1 MATIRQELAA
11 FWRKFGTM
19 LDNGVPVLQAL
30 RVTQD
35 EASDPRL
42 KAVAQDIHAGIK
54 AGQDMYTCLTR
65 HPALF
70 PLSLRTVVKA
80 AEATGALVKA
90 CADIADGID
99 AGTFLI
105 DEDATASLTEAPT
118 APDAADDD
126 NAPLQLTN
134 KVLREGFRRRA
145 SDIHMEW
152 VDDRLRIRF
161 RVDGVLGEFEDGPFN
176 RDVGQNLIGRIK
188 IMANMDLKEKSLP
201 QDGRILVN
209 VDGRPLDFRVS
220 VVPYLY
226 GECATIRILCRDIK
240 IASLAA
246 QGFSET
252 ELSRLRGWMR
262 KPNGIVV
269 VTGPTGCGKS
279 TTLYAML
286 QELNDPKLKVVTVED
301 PVEFAIDG
309 IDQLPIRPAKGL
321 TFATAMRALLRQDP
335 DIFMVTEIR
344 DLETAHLLIQ
354 AALTGHLVFTT
365 LHTSDAPGALRRLLD
380 MGVDPFLINNTVV
393 GVASQ
398 RLIRLI
404 CKDCREEY
412 EPESWAREA
421 LKSPPGMK
429 FFRGKGCDRCKHTGY
444 RGRTAIHEMLELNEE
459 LRQLVARDAGVTE
472 IQQAAHRAGMMSIR
486 ENGLARAAE
495 GVTTVEEVLRVLG

>member
-1 MATIRQELAA
+1 MATIRQELTG

-19 LDNGVPVLQAL
+19 LNNGVPVLHAL
-30 RVTQD
+30 RVIQD
-35 EASDPRL
+35 EATDPRL

-54 AGQDMYTCLTR
+54 AGQDMHTCLTR

-70 PLSLRTVVKA
+70 PLSLRTVVQA

-90 CADIADGID
+90 CTDIADGIE
-99 AGTFLI
+99 AGTFQI
-105 DEDATASLTEAPT
+105 AEDAAVSLTEAPA
-118 APDAADDD
+118 APEEAGDDS
-126 NAPLQLTN
+126 PIKQMN
-134 KVLREGFRRRA
+134 KILLEGYRRRG

-152 VDDRLRIRF
+152 IQDRLRVRF
-161 RVDGVLGEFEDGPFN
+161 RVDGVLSEYEGGLFSREA
-176 RDVGQNLIGRIK
+176 GQTIISRLK
-188 IMANMDLKEKSLP
+188 IMANMDLNEKSLP

-209 VDGRPLDFRVS
+209 ADGRDLDFRVS

-226 GECATIRILCRDIK
+226 GECATIRILCRNIE

-246 QGFSET
+246 QGFADA
-252 ELSRLRGWMR
+252 ELSRLRSWMH
-262 KPNGIVV
+262 KPNGIVI
-269 VTGPTGCGKS
+269 VTGPTGCGKT

-286 QELNDPKLKVVTVED
+286 QELKDPKLKVVTVED

-309 IDQLPIRPAKGL
+309 IDQLQIRPAKGL

-335 DIFMVTEIR
+335 DVFMLTEIR

-365 LHTSDAPGALRRLLD
+365 LHTSDAPAALRRLLD
-380 MGVDPFLINNTVV
+380 MGVEPFLINNTVV
-393 GVASQ
+393 GVAAQ

-412 EPESWAREA
+412 QPESWAREA
-421 LKSPPGMK
+421 LKSRPGMK
-429 FFRGKGCDRCKHTGY
+429 FFRGKGCDRCKRTGY

-459 LRQLVARDAGVTE
+459 IRQLVARDAGATE
-472 IQQAAHRAGMMSIR
+472 LRQAAQRAGMMSLR
-486 ENGLARAAE
+486 ENGLAQAAE